1 MAEKELKARIIHKH
15 DTEANWN
22 KATNFIPKESEF
34 IVYDM
39 DDTHNYFRLKIGDGV
54 TDVINLPFYGGS
66 LEHILDGIADGS
78 IRTSNSAPEDAN
90 YKLGTDAFAEGKG
103 TKASGNFSHAEGFST
118 TASAAYSHAEGRGT
132 TASGTVSHAEGTD
145 TVASGARSHAGG
157 YGTIAKGENQTA
169 IGKYNVEDV
178 SNKYAFIIGNGT
190 SSTRKNALT
199 VDWSGNVESNG
210 KKLATEEYVNAN
222 GGKIGSISVNGSAQE
237 IVDKNVNITIPT
249 KTSDLTND
257 SNFLSSI
264 PDEYITEEELNL
276 KNYQNNTEVQNKI
289 NTEINK
295 LNKNDSAV
303 VGQYVSSVSE
313 ENGIITVSRENLPQ
327 QIDYTV
333 TITESTP
340 EGFAKVYNIKQ
351 TSTGLNATI
360 NIPKDMVVSSGKVE
374 TYTLSGEW
382 GLAGTYLVLT
392 LANATSDKVYI
403 NVGNLIEYVTSGST
417 ADDQIQIEIDNEH
430 KVTAIL
436 KNSSV
441 TKEQLDTNLQNELNS
456 KVNAEYVEQNGSKIT
471 KILVNGIE
479 QTINEKSVDLDVPT
493 NSEFNTHINNSNI
506 HITSEERTK
515 WNNKASTSVV
525 TTTSNGLMIASD
537 KSKLDG
543 IATGA
548 NNYVHPTS
556 HPASIIVEDS
566 THRFVTDTEK
576 SVWSEKEV
584 FIATYGVTTNAEIEA
599 AYQSG
604 KAGFCKK
611 GSYLFVL
618 VSRLDENTHVFSS
631 VDTASSSIAVCS
643 SNTWSVDY
651 TDLPPK
657 IGDTDIGKVLSVDK
671 YGSPIW
677 KDIKPTIT
685 TVSLL
690 ASNWDSSAKTY
701 SLESEYPN
709 ANYDIEV
716 ALDSTAT
723 SEQAEAFNG
732 AQIVGSAT
740 SNTIKAYGDVPIVDI
755 PIILKV
761 VTK

>member
-1 MAEKELKARIIHKH
+1 MAEKELKARIVHKH

-66 LEHILDGIADGS
+66 LEHILDGTADGS
-78 IRTSNSAPEDAN
+78 VRTSNSAPEDAS
-90 YKLGTDAFAEGKG
+90 YKLGTDAFAEGKE
-103 TKASGNFSHAEGFST
+103 TKANGNFSHAEGFKT
-118 TASAAYSHAEGRGT
+118 TASAAYSHAEGRET
-132 TASGTVSHAEGTD
+132 IASGSVSHAEGTG
-145 TVASGARSHAGG
+145 TVASGIRSHAGG

-169 IGKYNVEDV
+169 IGKYNLEDA

-222 GGKIGSISVNGSAQE
+222 GGKIDSISVNGGAQE
-237 IVDKNVNITIPT
+237 IIDKNVNITIPT

-264 PDEYITEEELNL
+264 PNEYITEEELNL
-276 KNYQNNTEVQNKI
+276 KNYQNDTEVQTKI

-313 ENGIITVSRENLPQ
+313 ENGIITVSRENLPE

-392 LANATSDKVYI
+392 LANATNDKVYI

-417 ADDQIQIEIDNEH
+417 INDQIQINIDNEH
-430 KVTAIL
+430 KVTATL
-436 KNSSV
+436 KDGSITKTQLDSSV
-441 TKEQLDTNLQNELNS
+441 QASLGKADTAIQTVDSALSSTSQNPVQN
-456 KVNAEYVEQNGSKIT
+456 KVINTALANKANASDLTSHTGNTTVHITADERNTWNNASTALGSKASSD
-471 KILVNGIE
+471 LSNVN
-479 QTINEKSVDLDVPT
+479 NETFKAKVEASG
-493 NSEFNTHINNSNI
+493 F
-506 HITSEERTK
+506 TSGTQ
-515 WNNKASTSVV
+515 V
-525 TTTSNGLMIASD
+525 
-537 KSKLDG
+537 
-543 IATGA
+543 
-548 NNYVHPTS
+548 
-556 HPASIIVEDS
+556 
-566 THRFVTDTEK
+566 
-576 SVWSEKEV
+576 
-584 FIATYGVTTNAEIEA
+584 
-599 AYQSG
+599 Q
-604 KAGFCKK
+604 FCKW
-611 GSYLFVL
+611 
-618 VSRLDENTHVFSS
+618 E
-631 VDTASSSIAVCS
+631 A
-643 SNTWSVDY
+643 
-651 TDLPPK
+651 TD
-657 IGDTDIGKVLSVDK
+657 
-671 YGSPIW
+671 
-677 KDIKPTIT
+677 
-685 TVSLL
+685 
-690 ASNWDSSAKTY
+690 
-701 SLESEYPN
+701 
-709 ANYDIEV
+709 
-716 ALDSTAT
+716 
-723 SEQAEAFNG
+723 
-732 AQIVGSAT
+732 
-740 SNTIKAYGDVPIVDI
+740 
-755 PIILKV
+755 
-761 VTK
+761 

>member
-1 MAEKELKARIIHKH
+1 MAEKELKARIVHKH

-78 IRTSNSAPEDAN
+78 IRTSNSTPEDAN
-90 YKLGTDAFAEGKG
+90 YKLGTDAFAEGKE
-103 TKASGNFSHAEGFST
+103 TKASGNFSHAEGFNT
-118 TASAAYSHAEGRGT
+118 TASAAYSHAEGRET
-132 TASGTVSHAEGTD
+132 IASGSVSHAEGTG
-145 TVASGARSHAGG
+145 TVASGIRSHAGG

-169 IGKYNVEDV
+169 IGKYNVEDA

-199 VDWSGNVESNG
+199 VDWSGNVESDG

-222 GGKIGSISVNGSAQE
+222 GGKIDSISVNGSAQE

-276 KNYQNNTEVQNKI
+276 KNYQNDTEVQNKI

-295 LNKNDSAV
+295 LNRNDSAV

-313 ENGIITVSRENLPQ
+313 ENGIITVSRENLPE

-430 KVTAIL
+430 KVTATL
-436 KNSSV
+436 KDGSITKNQLDSSV
-441 TKEQLDTNLQNELNS
+441 QTSLGKADTAIQTVDSALSSTSQNPVQNKVINTALATKA
-456 KVNAEYVEQNGSKIT
+456 NASDLTSHTGNTTVHITADERNTWNNASTALGSK
-471 KILVNGIE
+471 
-479 QTINEKSVDLDVPT
+479 
-493 NSEFNTHINNSNI
+493 
-506 HITSEERTK
+506 
-515 WNNKASTSVV
+515 
-525 TTTSNGLMIASD
+525 
-537 KSKLDG
+537 
-543 IATGA
+543 
-548 NNYVHPTS
+548 
-556 HPASIIVEDS
+556 
-566 THRFVTDTEK
+566 
-576 SVWSEKEV
+576 
-584 FIATYGVTTNAEIEA
+584 
-599 AYQSG
+599 
-604 KAGFCKK
+604 
-611 GSYLFVL
+611 
-618 VSRLDENTHVFSS
+618 
-631 VDTASSSIAVCS
+631 ASSDL
-643 SNTWSVDY
+643 SNVDNE
-651 TDLPPK
+651 TFK
-657 IGDTDIGKVLSVDK
+657 AKVE
-671 YGSPIW
+671 
-677 KDIKPTIT
+677 
-685 TVSLL
+685 
-690 ASNWDSSAKTY
+690 ASGFTSGTQVQILRW
-701 SLESEYPN
+701 E
-709 ANYDIEV
+709 AND
-716 ALDSTAT
+716 
-723 SEQAEAFNG
+723 
-732 AQIVGSAT
+732 
-740 SNTIKAYGDVPIVDI
+740 
-755 PIILKV
+755 
-761 VTK
+761 

>member
-1 MAEKELKARIIHKH
+1 MAEKELKARIVHKH

-66 LEHILDGIADGS
+66 LEHILDGIASGS
-78 IRTSNSAPEDAN
+78 IRTSNSTPEDDN
-90 YKLGTDAFAEGKG
+90 YKLGTDAFAEGKE

-169 IGKYNVEDV
+169 IGKYNVEDT

-199 VDWSGNVESNG
+199 VDWSGNVESDG
-210 KKLATEEYVNAN
+210 KKLATEEYVNQN
-222 GGKIGSISVNGSAQE
+222 GGKIDTISVNGSAQE

-249 KTSDLTND
+249 KTSDLIND
-257 SNFLSSI
+257 SNFLNSI

-276 KNYQNNTEVQNKI
+276 KNYQNDTEVQTKI

-295 LNKNDSAV
+295 LNKEDSAV

-313 ENGIITVSRENLPQ
+313 ENGIITVLRENLPQ

-471 KILVNGIE
+471 KILVNGVE
-479 QTINEKSVDLDVPT
+479 QEINEKSVDLDIPT

-515 WNNKASTSVV
+515 WNNKSDFSGSYNDL
-525 TTTSNGLMIASD
+525 SN
-537 KSKLDG
+537 K
-543 IATGA
+543 
-548 NNYVHPTS
+548 PTI
-556 HPASIIVEDS
+556 PTVP
-566 THRFVTDTEK
+566 TEV
-576 SVWSEKEV
+576 SA
-584 FIATYGVTTNAEIEA
+584 FTNDAGYLTEHQDI
-599 AYQSG
+599 SG
-604 KAGFCKK
+604 KADKNLSNVNNETFKAKVEASG
-611 GSYLFVL
+611 
-618 VSRLDENTHVFSS
+618 FSS
-631 VDTASSSIAVCS
+631 GTQVQILRWEA
-643 SNTWSVDY
+643 
-651 TDLPPK
+651 TD
-657 IGDTDIGKVLSVDK
+657 
-671 YGSPIW
+671 
-677 KDIKPTIT
+677 
-685 TVSLL
+685 
-690 ASNWDSSAKTY
+690 
-701 SLESEYPN
+701 
-709 ANYDIEV
+709 
-716 ALDSTAT
+716 
-723 SEQAEAFNG
+723 
-732 AQIVGSAT
+732 
-740 SNTIKAYGDVPIVDI
+740 
-755 PIILKV
+755 
-761 VTK
+761 

>member
-1 MAEKELKARIIHKH
+1 MAEKELKARIVHKH

-66 LEHILDGIADGS
+66 LEHILDGIASGS
-78 IRTSNSAPEDAN
+78 IRTSNSTPEDVN

-103 TKASGNFSHAEGFST
+103 TKANGNFSHAEGFNT

-169 IGKYNVEDV
+169 IGKYNVEDT

-199 VDWSGNVESNG
+199 VDWSGNVESDG

-222 GGKIGSISVNGSAQE
+222 GGKIDTISVNGSAQE

-257 SNFLSSI
+257 SNFLNSI

-276 KNYQNNTEVQNKI
+276 KNYQNDTEVQTKI

-313 ENGIITVSRENLPQ
+313 ENGIITVSRENLPE

-430 KVTAIL
+430 KITAIL

-471 KILVNGIE
+471 KILVNGVE

-493 NSEFNTHINNSNI
+493 NSEFNTHVNNSNI
-506 HITSEERTK
+506 HITSEEKTK
-515 WNNKASTSVV
+515 LNNIEDGANKTIVDTELSSTSENPVQNKVIKENLDNKA
-525 TTTSNGLMIASD
+525 ASD
-537 KSKLDG
+537 LSNIDNETFKAKVEASG
-543 IATGA
+543 FTSGTQVQICTWEAT
-548 NNYVHPTS
+548 
-556 HPASIIVEDS
+556 D
-566 THRFVTDTEK
+566 
-576 SVWSEKEV
+576 
-584 FIATYGVTTNAEIEA
+584 
-599 AYQSG
+599 
-604 KAGFCKK
+604 
-611 GSYLFVL
+611 
-618 VSRLDENTHVFSS
+618 
-631 VDTASSSIAVCS
+631 
-643 SNTWSVDY
+643 
-651 TDLPPK
+651 
-657 IGDTDIGKVLSVDK
+657 
-671 YGSPIW
+671 
-677 KDIKPTIT
+677 
-685 TVSLL
+685 
-690 ASNWDSSAKTY
+690 
-701 SLESEYPN
+701 
-709 ANYDIEV
+709 
-716 ALDSTAT
+716 
-723 SEQAEAFNG
+723 
-732 AQIVGSAT
+732 
-740 SNTIKAYGDVPIVDI
+740 
-755 PIILKV
+755 
-761 VTK
+761 

>member
-1 MAEKELKARIIHKH
+1 MAEKELKARIVHKH

-66 LEHILDGIADGS
+66 LEHILDGIASGS
-78 IRTSNSAPEDAN
+78 IRTSNSTPEDVN
-90 YKLGTDAFAEGKG
+90 YKLGTDAFAEGKE

-118 TASAAYSHAEGRGT
+118 TASSAYSHAEGRGT

-169 IGKYNVEDV
+169 IGKYNVEDT

-199 VDWSGNVESNG
+199 VDWSGNVESDG

-222 GGKIGSISVNGSAQE
+222 GGKIDSISVNGGAQE

-264 PDEYITEEELNL
+264 PDEYVTEGELNL
-276 KNYQNNTEVQNKI
+276 KNYQNDTEVQTKI

-295 LNKNDSAV
+295 LNKDDSAV

-313 ENGIITVSRENLPQ
+313 ENGIITVSRENLPE

-471 KILVNGIE
+471 KILVNGVE

-515 WNNKASTSVV
+515 WNAKSDFSGDYNDLTNQPIIPTVP
-525 TTTSNGLMIASD
+525 SNVSAF
-537 KSKLDG
+537 
-543 IATGA
+543 
-548 NNYVHPTS
+548 NNDAGYL
-556 HPASIIVEDS
+556 
-566 THRFVTDTEK
+566 TEHQD
-576 SVWSEKEV
+576 
-584 FIATYGVTTNAEIEA
+584 I
-599 AYQSG
+599 SG
-604 KAGFCKK
+604 KADKNLSNVDNETFKAKVEASGFTSGTQVQFCKW
-611 GSYLFVL
+611 
-618 VSRLDENTHVFSS
+618 E
-631 VDTASSSIAVCS
+631 A
-643 SNTWSVDY
+643 
-651 TDLPPK
+651 TD
-657 IGDTDIGKVLSVDK
+657 
-671 YGSPIW
+671 
-677 KDIKPTIT
+677 
-685 TVSLL
+685 
-690 ASNWDSSAKTY
+690 
-701 SLESEYPN
+701 
-709 ANYDIEV
+709 
-716 ALDSTAT
+716 
-723 SEQAEAFNG
+723 
-732 AQIVGSAT
+732 
-740 SNTIKAYGDVPIVDI
+740 
-755 PIILKV
+755 
-761 VTK
+761 

>member
-1 MAEKELKARIIHKH
+1 MAEKELKARIVHKH

-66 LEHILDGIADGS
+66 LEHILDGTADGS
-78 IRTSNSAPEDAN
+78 VRTSNSAPEDAD

-103 TKASGNFSHAEGFST
+103 TKAKGNFSHAEGFNT
-118 TASAAYSHAEGRGT
+118 TAFSAYSHAEGRGT

-169 IGKYNVEDV
+169 IGKYNVEDT

-199 VDWSGNVESNG
+199 VDWSGNVESDG

-222 GGKIGSISVNGSAQE
+222 GGKIDSISVNGSAQE

-257 SNFLSSI
+257 SNFLNSI

-276 KNYQNNTEVQNKI
+276 KNYQNDTEVQTKI

-303 VGQYVSSVSE
+303 VGQYISSVSE

-333 TITESTP
+333 TITESIP

-430 KVTAIL
+430 KVTATL
-436 KNSSV
+436 KDSSITKTQLDSSV
-441 TKEQLDTNLQNELNS
+441 QASLGKADTAIQTVDSALSSTSQNPVQNKVINTALATKA
-456 KVNAEYVEQNGSKIT
+456 NASDLTSHTGNTTVHITADERNTWNNASTALGSKASSD
-471 KILVNGIE
+471 LSNVN
-479 QTINEKSVDLDVPT
+479 NETFKAKVEASG
-493 NSEFNTHINNSNI
+493 F
-506 HITSEERTK
+506 TSGTQ
-515 WNNKASTSVV
+515 V
-525 TTTSNGLMIASD
+525 
-537 KSKLDG
+537 
-543 IATGA
+543 
-548 NNYVHPTS
+548 
-556 HPASIIVEDS
+556 
-566 THRFVTDTEK
+566 
-576 SVWSEKEV
+576 
-584 FIATYGVTTNAEIEA
+584 
-599 AYQSG
+599 Q
-604 KAGFCKK
+604 FCKW
-611 GSYLFVL
+611 
-618 VSRLDENTHVFSS
+618 E
-631 VDTASSSIAVCS
+631 A
-643 SNTWSVDY
+643 
-651 TDLPPK
+651 TD
-657 IGDTDIGKVLSVDK
+657 
-671 YGSPIW
+671 
-677 KDIKPTIT
+677 
-685 TVSLL
+685 
-690 ASNWDSSAKTY
+690 
-701 SLESEYPN
+701 
-709 ANYDIEV
+709 
-716 ALDSTAT
+716 
-723 SEQAEAFNG
+723 
-732 AQIVGSAT
+732 
-740 SNTIKAYGDVPIVDI
+740 
-755 PIILKV
+755 
-761 VTK
+761 

>member
-1 MAEKELKARIIHKH
+1 MAEKELKARIVHKH

-66 LEHILDGIADGS
+66 LEHILDGIASGS
-78 IRTSNSAPEDAN
+78 IRTSNSTPEDVN

-103 TKASGNFSHAEGFST
+103 TKANGNFSHAEGFNT

-169 IGKYNVEDV
+169 IGKYNVEDA

-199 VDWSGNVESNG
+199 VDWSGNVESDG
-210 KKLATEEYVNAN
+210 KKLATEEYVNQN
-222 GGKIGSISVNGSAQE
+222 GGKIDTISVNGSAQE

-257 SNFLSSI
+257 SNFLNSI

-276 KNYQNNTEVQNKI
+276 KNYQNDTEVQTKI

-295 LNKNDSAV
+295 LNKEDSAV

-471 KILVNGIE
+471 KILINGVE

-493 NSEFNTHINNSNI
+493 NSEFNTHVNNSNI
-506 HITSEERTK
+506 HITSEEKTK
-515 WNNKASTSVV
+515 LNNIEDGANKTIVDTELSSTSENPVQNKVIKENLDNKA
-525 TTTSNGLMIASD
+525 ASD
-537 KSKLDG
+537 LSNIDNETFKAKVEASG
-543 IATGA
+543 FTSGTQVQICTWEAT
-548 NNYVHPTS
+548 
-556 HPASIIVEDS
+556 D
-566 THRFVTDTEK
+566 
-576 SVWSEKEV
+576 
-584 FIATYGVTTNAEIEA
+584 
-599 AYQSG
+599 
-604 KAGFCKK
+604 
-611 GSYLFVL
+611 
-618 VSRLDENTHVFSS
+618 
-631 VDTASSSIAVCS
+631 
-643 SNTWSVDY
+643 
-651 TDLPPK
+651 
-657 IGDTDIGKVLSVDK
+657 
-671 YGSPIW
+671 
-677 KDIKPTIT
+677 
-685 TVSLL
+685 
-690 ASNWDSSAKTY
+690 
-701 SLESEYPN
+701 
-709 ANYDIEV
+709 
-716 ALDSTAT
+716 
-723 SEQAEAFNG
+723 
-732 AQIVGSAT
+732 
-740 SNTIKAYGDVPIVDI
+740 
-755 PIILKV
+755 
-761 VTK
+761 

>member
-1 MAEKELKARIIHKH
+1 MAEKELKARIVHKH

-66 LEHILDGIADGS
+66 LEHILDGIASGS
-78 IRTSNSAPEDAN
+78 IRTSNSTPEDVN

-103 TKASGNFSHAEGFST
+103 TKANGNFSHAEGFNT

-169 IGKYNVEDV
+169 IGKYNVEDT

-199 VDWSGNVESNG
+199 VDWSGNVESDG
-210 KKLATEEYVNAN
+210 KKLATEEYVNQN
-222 GGKIGSISVNGSAQE
+222 GGKIDTISVNGSAQE

-257 SNFLSSI
+257 SNFLNSI

-276 KNYQNNTEVQNKI
+276 KNYQNDTEVQTKI

-313 ENGIITVSRENLPQ
+313 ENGIITVSRENLPE

-471 KILVNGIE
+471 KILVNGVE
-479 QTINEKSVDLDVPT
+479 QTINEKSVNLDVPT

-515 WNNKASTSVV
+515 WNAKSDFSGDYNDLTNQPIIPTVP
-525 TTTSNGLMIASD
+525 SNVSAF
-537 KSKLDG
+537 
-543 IATGA
+543 
-548 NNYVHPTS
+548 NNDAGYL
-556 HPASIIVEDS
+556 
-566 THRFVTDTEK
+566 TEHQD
-576 SVWSEKEV
+576 
-584 FIATYGVTTNAEIEA
+584 I
-599 AYQSG
+599 SG
-604 KAGFCKK
+604 KADKNLSNVDNETFKAKVEASGFTSGTQVQFCKW
-611 GSYLFVL
+611 
-618 VSRLDENTHVFSS
+618 E
-631 VDTASSSIAVCS
+631 A
-643 SNTWSVDY
+643 
-651 TDLPPK
+651 TD
-657 IGDTDIGKVLSVDK
+657 
-671 YGSPIW
+671 
-677 KDIKPTIT
+677 
-685 TVSLL
+685 
-690 ASNWDSSAKTY
+690 
-701 SLESEYPN
+701 
-709 ANYDIEV
+709 
-716 ALDSTAT
+716 
-723 SEQAEAFNG
+723 
-732 AQIVGSAT
+732 
-740 SNTIKAYGDVPIVDI
+740 
-755 PIILKV
+755 
-761 VTK
+761 

>member
-1 MAEKELKARIIHKH
+1 MAEKELKTRIIHKH

-66 LEHILDGIADGS
+66 LEHILDGIASGS
-78 IRTSNSAPEDAN
+78 IRTSNSTPEDAS
-90 YKLGTDAFAEGKG
+90 YKLGTDAFAEGKE

-132 TASGTVSHAEGTD
+132 IASGTVSHAEGTD

-169 IGKYNVEDV
+169 IGKYNVEDT

-199 VDWSGNVESNG
+199 VDWSGNVESDG
-210 KKLATEEYVNAN
+210 KKLATEEYVNQN
-222 GGKIGSISVNGSAQE
+222 GGKIDTISVNGSAQE

-276 KNYQNNTEVQNKI
+276 KNYQNDTEVQTKI

-295 LNKNDSAV
+295 LNKDDSAV

-471 KILVNGIE
+471 KILINGVE

-515 WNNKASTSVV
+515 WNAKSDFSGDYNDLTNQPIIPTVP
-525 TTTSNGLMIASD
+525 SNVSAF
-537 KSKLDG
+537 
-543 IATGA
+543 
-548 NNYVHPTS
+548 NNDAGYL
-556 HPASIIVEDS
+556 
-566 THRFVTDTEK
+566 TEHQD
-576 SVWSEKEV
+576 
-584 FIATYGVTTNAEIEA
+584 I
-599 AYQSG
+599 SG
-604 KAGFCKK
+604 KADKNLSNVDNETFKAKVEASGFTSGTQVQFCKW
-611 GSYLFVL
+611 
-618 VSRLDENTHVFSS
+618 E
-631 VDTASSSIAVCS
+631 A
-643 SNTWSVDY
+643 
-651 TDLPPK
+651 TD
-657 IGDTDIGKVLSVDK
+657 
-671 YGSPIW
+671 
-677 KDIKPTIT
+677 
-685 TVSLL
+685 
-690 ASNWDSSAKTY
+690 
-701 SLESEYPN
+701 
-709 ANYDIEV
+709 
-716 ALDSTAT
+716 
-723 SEQAEAFNG
+723 
-732 AQIVGSAT
+732 
-740 SNTIKAYGDVPIVDI
+740 
-755 PIILKV
+755 
-761 VTK
+761 

>member
-1 MAEKELKARIIHKH
+1 MAEKELKARIVHKH

-66 LEHILDGIADGS
+66 LEHILDGIASGS
-78 IRTSNSAPEDAN
+78 IRTSNSTPEDYN
-90 YKLGTDAFAEGKG
+90 YKLGTDAFAEGKE

-132 TASGTVSHAEGTD
+132 IASGTVSHAEGTD

-169 IGKYNVEDV
+169 IGKYNVEDA

-199 VDWSGNVESNG
+199 VDWSGNVESDG

-222 GGKIGSISVNGSAQE
+222 GGKIDSISVNGSAQE

-276 KNYQNNTEVQNKI
+276 KNYQNDTEVQTKI

-295 LNKNDSAV
+295 LNKEDSAV

-313 ENGIITVSRENLPQ
+313 ENGIITVSRENLPE

-471 KILVNGIE
+471 KILVNGVE
-479 QTINEKSVDLDVPT
+479 QTINEKSVNLDVPT

-515 WNNKASTSVV
+515 WNNKSDFSGSYNDL
-525 TTTSNGLMIASD
+525 SN
-537 KSKLDG
+537 K
-543 IATGA
+543 
-548 NNYVHPTS
+548 PTI
-556 HPASIIVEDS
+556 PTVP
-566 THRFVTDTEK
+566 TEV
-576 SVWSEKEV
+576 SA
-584 FIATYGVTTNAEIEA
+584 FTNDAGYLTEHQDI
-599 AYQSG
+599 SG
-604 KAGFCKK
+604 KADKNLSNVDNETFKAKVEASGFTSGTQVQICKW
-611 GSYLFVL
+611 
-618 VSRLDENTHVFSS
+618 E
-631 VDTASSSIAVCS
+631 
-643 SNTWSVDY
+643 
-651 TDLPPK
+651 
-657 IGDTDIGKVLSVDK
+657 
-671 YGSPIW
+671 
-677 KDIKPTIT
+677 
-685 TVSLL
+685 
-690 ASNWDSSAKTY
+690 
-701 SLESEYPN
+701 
-709 ANYDIEV
+709 AND
-716 ALDSTAT
+716 
-723 SEQAEAFNG
+723 
-732 AQIVGSAT
+732 
-740 SNTIKAYGDVPIVDI
+740 
-755 PIILKV
+755 
-761 VTK
+761 

>member
-66 LEHILDGIADGS
+66 LEHILDGIASGS
-78 IRTSNSAPEDAN
+78 IRTSNSTPEDVN
-90 YKLGTDAFAEGKG
+90 YKLGTDAFAEGKE

-157 YGTIAKGENQTA
+157 YGTIAKGDNQTA
-169 IGKYNVEDV
+169 IGKYNVEDT

-199 VDWSGNVESNG
+199 VDWSGNVESDG
-210 KKLATEEYVNAN
+210 KKLATEEYVNQN
-222 GGKIGSISVNGSAQE
+222 GGKIDSISINGSAQE

-257 SNFLSSI
+257 SNFLNSI

-276 KNYQNNTEVQNKI
+276 KNYQNSTEVQNKI

-295 LNKNDSAV
+295 LNKDDSAV

-471 KILVNGIE
+471 KILVNGVE
-479 QTINEKSVDLDVPT
+479 QIINEKSVNLDVPT
-493 NSEFNTHINNSNI
+493 NSEFNTHVNNSNI

-515 WNNKASTSVV
+515 WNNKSDFSGDYNDLTNQPIIPTVP
-525 TTTSNGLMIASD
+525 SNVSAF
-537 KSKLDG
+537 
-543 IATGA
+543 
-548 NNYVHPTS
+548 NNDAGYL
-556 HPASIIVEDS
+556 
-566 THRFVTDTEK
+566 TEHQD
-576 SVWSEKEV
+576 
-584 FIATYGVTTNAEIEA
+584 I
-599 AYQSG
+599 SG
-604 KAGFCKK
+604 KADKNLSNVDNETFKAKVEASGFTSGTQVQFCKW
-611 GSYLFVL
+611 
-618 VSRLDENTHVFSS
+618 E
-631 VDTASSSIAVCS
+631 A
-643 SNTWSVDY
+643 
-651 TDLPPK
+651 TD
-657 IGDTDIGKVLSVDK
+657 
-671 YGSPIW
+671 
-677 KDIKPTIT
+677 
-685 TVSLL
+685 
-690 ASNWDSSAKTY
+690 
-701 SLESEYPN
+701 
-709 ANYDIEV
+709 
-716 ALDSTAT
+716 
-723 SEQAEAFNG
+723 
-732 AQIVGSAT
+732 
-740 SNTIKAYGDVPIVDI
+740 
-755 PIILKV
+755 
-761 VTK
+761 

>member
-1 MAEKELKARIIHKH
+1 MAEKELKARIVHKH

-66 LEHILDGIADGS
+66 LEHILDGIASGS
-78 IRTSNSAPEDAN
+78 IRTSNSTPEDDN
-90 YKLGTDAFAEGKG
+90 YKLGTDAFAEGKE

-169 IGKYNVEDV
+169 IGKYNIEDT

-199 VDWSGNVESNG
+199 VDWSGNVESDG

-222 GGKIGSISVNGSAQE
+222 GGKIDIISVNGSAQE

-374 TYTLSGEW
+374 TYTLSGIW
-382 GLAGTYLVLT
+382 GPAGTYLVLT

-471 KILVNGIE
+471 KILVNGVE
-479 QTINEKSVDLDVPT
+479 QTINEKSVNLDVPT
-493 NSEFNTHINNSNI
+493 NSEFNTHVNNSNI
-506 HITSEERTK
+506 HITSEEKTK
-515 WNNKASTSVV
+515 LSNIEDEANKTIVDSALSSTSTNPVQNKVIKENLDNKA
-525 TTTSNGLMIASD
+525 ASD
-537 KSKLDG
+537 LSNVDNE
-543 IATGA
+543 T
-548 NNYVHPTS
+548 
-556 HPASIIVEDS
+556 
-566 THRFVTDTEK
+566 F
-576 SVWSEKEV
+576 
-584 FIATYGVTTNAEIEA
+584 
-599 AYQSG
+599 
-604 KAGFCKK
+604 KAK
-611 GSYLFVL
+611 
-618 VSRLDENTHVFSS
+618 
-631 VDTASSSIAVCS
+631 
-643 SNTWSVDY
+643 
-651 TDLPPK
+651 
-657 IGDTDIGKVLSVDK
+657 
-671 YGSPIW
+671 
-677 KDIKPTIT
+677 
-685 TVSLL
+685 
-690 ASNWDSSAKTY
+690 
-701 SLESEYPN
+701 
-709 ANYDIEV
+709 
-716 ALDSTAT
+716 
-723 SEQAEAFNG
+723 AEASGFTSG
-732 AQIVGSAT
+732 TQVQICKWEAT
-740 SNTIKAYGDVPIVDI
+740 D
-755 PIILKV
+755 
-761 VTK
+761 

>member
-66 LEHILDGIADGS
+66 LEHILDGIASGS
-78 IRTSNSAPEDAN
+78 IRTSNSTPEDAS
-90 YKLGTDAFAEGKG
+90 YKLGTDAFAEGKE

-132 TASGTVSHAEGTD
+132 IASGTVSHAEGTD

-169 IGKYNVEDV
+169 IGKYNVEDT

-199 VDWSGNVESNG
+199 VDWSGNVESDG
-210 KKLATEEYVNAN
+210 KKLATEEYVNQN
-222 GGKIGSISVNGSAQE
+222 GGKIDTISVNGSAQE

-276 KNYQNNTEVQNKI
+276 KNYQNDTEVQTKI

-295 LNKNDSAV
+295 LNKDDSAV

-471 KILVNGIE
+471 KILINGVE

-515 WNNKASTSVV
+515 WNAKSDFSGDYNDLTNQPIIPTVP
-525 TTTSNGLMIASD
+525 SNVSAF
-537 KSKLDG
+537 
-543 IATGA
+543 
-548 NNYVHPTS
+548 NNDAGYL
-556 HPASIIVEDS
+556 
-566 THRFVTDTEK
+566 TEHQD
-576 SVWSEKEV
+576 
-584 FIATYGVTTNAEIEA
+584 I
-599 AYQSG
+599 SG
-604 KAGFCKK
+604 KADKNLSNVDNETFKAKVEASGFTSGTQVQFCKW
-611 GSYLFVL
+611 
-618 VSRLDENTHVFSS
+618 E
-631 VDTASSSIAVCS
+631 A
-643 SNTWSVDY
+643 
-651 TDLPPK
+651 TD
-657 IGDTDIGKVLSVDK
+657 
-671 YGSPIW
+671 
-677 KDIKPTIT
+677 
-685 TVSLL
+685 
-690 ASNWDSSAKTY
+690 
-701 SLESEYPN
+701 
-709 ANYDIEV
+709 
-716 ALDSTAT
+716 
-723 SEQAEAFNG
+723 
-732 AQIVGSAT
+732 
-740 SNTIKAYGDVPIVDI
+740 
-755 PIILKV
+755 
-761 VTK
+761 

>member
-1 MAEKELKARIIHKH
+1 MIEKELKARIVHKH

-66 LEHILDGIADGS
+66 LEHILDGIASGS
-78 IRTSNSAPEDAN
+78 IRTSNSTPEDDN
-90 YKLGTDAFAEGKG
+90 YKLGTDAFAEGKE

-169 IGKYNVEDV
+169 IGKYNVEDT

-199 VDWSGNVESNG
+199 VDWSGNVESDG
-210 KKLATEEYVNAN
+210 KKLATEEYVNVN
-222 GGKIGSISVNGSAQE
+222 GGKIDSISVNGSAQE

-257 SNFLSSI
+257 SNFLNSI

-276 KNYQNNTEVQNKI
+276 KNYQNDTEVQTKI

-295 LNKNDSAV
+295 LNKEDSAV

-313 ENGIITVSRENLPQ
+313 ENGIITVSRENLPE

-471 KILVNGIE
+471 KILVNGVE
-479 QTINEKSVDLDVPT
+479 QTINEKSVNLDVPT

-515 WNNKASTSVV
+515 WNNKSDFSG
-525 TTTSNGLMIASD
+525 SYNDLSD
-537 KSKLDG
+537 K
-543 IATGA
+543 
-548 NNYVHPTS
+548 PTIPTVPTKVS
-556 HPASIIVEDS
+556 AFTNDAGYL
-566 THRFVTDTEK
+566 TEHQD
-576 SVWSEKEV
+576 
-584 FIATYGVTTNAEIEA
+584 I
-599 AYQSG
+599 SG
-604 KAGFCKK
+604 KADKNLSNVDNETFKAKVEASGFTSGTQVQICK
-611 GSYLFVL
+611 
-618 VSRLDENTHVFSS
+618 
-631 VDTASSSIAVCS
+631 
-643 SNTWSVDY
+643 W
-651 TDLPPK
+651 
-657 IGDTDIGKVLSVDK
+657 
-671 YGSPIW
+671 
-677 KDIKPTIT
+677 
-685 TVSLL
+685 
-690 ASNWDSSAKTY
+690 
-701 SLESEYPN
+701 
-709 ANYDIEV
+709 
-716 ALDSTAT
+716 
-723 SEQAEAFNG
+723 EA
-732 AQIVGSAT
+732 A
-740 SNTIKAYGDVPIVDI
+740 D
-755 PIILKV
+755 
-761 VTK
+761 

>member
-1 MAEKELKARIIHKH
+1 MIEKELKARIVHKH
-15 DTEANWN
+15 DTEVNWS
-22 KATNFIPKESEF
+22 KATNFIPKQGE
-34 IVYDM
+34 IIIYDK
-39 DDTHNYFRLKIGDGV
+39 DSNYDYERIKIGDGTTLV
-54 TDVINLPFYGGS
+54 NNLPFYGS
-66 LEHILDGIADGS
+66 SIENILDGIANGS
-78 IRTSNSAPEDAN
+78 VRTSSSTTESTD
-90 YKLGTDAFAEGKG
+90 YKLGTAAFAEGSG
-103 TKASGNFSHAEGFST
+103 TKANGNYSHAEGYST
-118 TASAAYSHAEGRGT
+118 TASGAYSHAEGRGT
-132 TASGTVSHAEGTD
+132 IASGSVSHAEGTD
-145 TVASGARSHAGG
+145 TVASGIRSHAGG

-169 IGKYNVEDV
+169 IGKYNLEDA

-199 VDWSGNVESNG
+199 VDWSGNVESDG

-222 GGKIGSISVNGSAQE
+222 GGKIDSISVNGSAQE

-276 KNYQNNTEVQNKI
+276 KNYQNDTEVQTKI

-295 LNKNDSAV
+295 LNKDDSAV

-313 ENGIITVSRENLPQ
+313 ENGIITVSRENLPE

-471 KILVNGIE
+471 KILVNGVE
-479 QTINEKSVDLDVPT
+479 QTINEKSVNLDVPT
-493 NSEFNTHINNSNI
+493 NSEFNTHVNNSNI
-506 HITSEERTK
+506 HITSEEKTK
-515 WNNKASTSVV
+515 LSNIEDGANKTIVDSELSSTSENPVQNKV
-525 TTTSNGLMIASD
+525 IKENLDTKAASD
-537 KSKLDG
+537 LSNVDNETFKAKVEASGFTSGTQVQICKWE
-543 IATGA
+543 AT
-548 NNYVHPTS
+548 
-556 HPASIIVEDS
+556 D
-566 THRFVTDTEK
+566 
-576 SVWSEKEV
+576 
-584 FIATYGVTTNAEIEA
+584 
-599 AYQSG
+599 
-604 KAGFCKK
+604 
-611 GSYLFVL
+611 
-618 VSRLDENTHVFSS
+618 
-631 VDTASSSIAVCS
+631 
-643 SNTWSVDY
+643 
-651 TDLPPK
+651 
-657 IGDTDIGKVLSVDK
+657 
-671 YGSPIW
+671 
-677 KDIKPTIT
+677 
-685 TVSLL
+685 
-690 ASNWDSSAKTY
+690 
-701 SLESEYPN
+701 
-709 ANYDIEV
+709 
-716 ALDSTAT
+716 
-723 SEQAEAFNG
+723 
-732 AQIVGSAT
+732 
-740 SNTIKAYGDVPIVDI
+740 
-755 PIILKV
+755 
-761 VTK
+761 

>member
-1 MAEKELKARIIHKH
+1 MAEKELKARIVHKH

-34 IVYDM
+34 IVYDK

-66 LEHILDGIADGS
+66 LEHILDGTADGS
-78 IRTSNSAPEDAN
+78 VRTSNSAPEDAN
-90 YKLGTDAFAEGKG
+90 YKLGTDAFAEGKE
-103 TKASGNFSHAEGFST
+103 TKAKGNFSHAEGFNT
-118 TASAAYSHAEGRGT
+118 TAFAAYSHAEGRET
-132 TASGTVSHAEGTD
+132 IASGSVSHAEGTG
-145 TVASGARSHAGG
+145 TVASGIRSHAGG
-157 YGTIAKGENQTA
+157 YGTIAKGDNQTA
-169 IGKYNVEDV
+169 IGKYNIEDT
-178 SNKYAFIIGNGT
+178 SNKYAFIVGNGT
-190 SSTRKNALT
+190 SSARKNAFT
-199 VDWSGNVESNG
+199 VDWSGNIEANG
-210 KKLATEEYVNAN
+210 KALATEEYVDAN
-222 GGKIGSISVNGSAQE
+222 GGKIDSISVNGSAQE

-276 KNYQNNTEVQNKI
+276 KNYQNDTEVQTKI

-295 LNKNDSAV
+295 LNKDDSAV

-456 KVNAEYVEQNGSKIT
+456 KVNKSGDTMTGKLSVPQVETGEAASSYFQARKFRGEGDADTYYHAIDFGYDNHDQVDFHEYGGRWNFYKNQKGAYNTGVLIGSITTNGWEGSAKLTGSPTAPTASK
-471 KILVNGIE
+471 
-479 QTINEKSVDLDVPT
+479 
-493 NSEFNTHINNSNI
+493 
-506 HITSEERTK
+506 
-515 WNNKASTSVV
+515 
-525 TTTSNGLMIASD
+525 
-537 KSKLDG
+537 
-543 IATGA
+543 GA
-548 NNYVHPTS
+548 NNTQ
-556 HPASIIVEDS
+556 
-566 THRFVTDTEK
+566 
-576 SVWSEKEV
+576 
-584 FIATYGVTTNAEIEA
+584 IATTAFV
-599 AYQSG
+599 QSEMS
-604 KAGFCKK
+604 GFA
-611 GSYLFVL
+611 
-618 VSRLDENTHVFSS
+618 R
-631 VDTASSSIAVCS
+631 
-643 SNTWSVDY
+643 
-651 TDLPPK
+651 
-657 IGDTDIGKVLSVDK
+657 
-671 YGSPIW
+671 
-677 KDIKPTIT
+677 KPTIT
-685 TVSLL
+685 TATLL
-690 ASNWDSSAKTY
+690 ASNWDSTAKTY
-701 SLESEYPN
+701 SFETDYPS
-709 ANYDIEV
+709 ASYDIEIS
-716 ALDSTAT
+716 LDSTAT
-723 SEQAEAFNG
+723 AEQAEAFNG
-732 AQIVGSAT
+732 AQIAGSAT
-740 SNTIKAYGDVPIVDI
+740 SNIIKAYGDVPTVDI
-755 PIILKV
+755 PVILKV
-761 VTK
+761 IKK

>member
-66 LEHILDGIADGS
+66 LEHILDGTADGS
-78 IRTSNSAPEDAN
+78 VRTSNSTPEDAS
-90 YKLGTDAFAEGKG
+90 YKLGTDAFAEGKE
-103 TKASGNFSHAEGFST
+103 TKASGNFSHAEGFNT

-132 TASGTVSHAEGTD
+132 IASGSVSHAEGTD
-145 TVASGARSHAGG
+145 TVASGIRSHAGG

-169 IGKYNVEDV
+169 IGKYNLEDA

-199 VDWSGNVESNG
+199 VDWSGNVESDG

-222 GGKIGSISVNGSAQE
+222 GGKIDSISVNGSAQE

-257 SNFLSSI
+257 SNFLNSI

-276 KNYQNNTEVQNKI
+276 KNYQNSTEVQNKI

-295 LNKNDSAV
+295 LNKDDSAV

-313 ENGIITVSRENLPQ
+313 ENGIITVSRENLPE

-430 KVTAIL
+430 KVTATL

-471 KILVNGIE
+471 KILVNGVE
-479 QTINEKSVDLDVPT
+479 QTINEKSVNLDVPT

-515 WNNKASTSVV
+515 WNAKSDFSGDYNDLTNK
-525 TTTSNGLMIASD
+525 
-537 KSKLDG
+537 
-543 IATGA
+543 
-548 NNYVHPTS
+548 PTI
-556 HPASIIVEDS
+556 PTVP
-566 THRFVTDTEK
+566 TEV
-576 SVWSEKEV
+576 SA
-584 FIATYGVTTNAEIEA
+584 FTNDAGYLTEHQDI
-599 AYQSG
+599 SG
-604 KAGFCKK
+604 KADKNLSNVDNETFKAKVEASGFTSGTQVQICKW
-611 GSYLFVL
+611 
-618 VSRLDENTHVFSS
+618 E
-631 VDTASSSIAVCS
+631 A
-643 SNTWSVDY
+643 
-651 TDLPPK
+651 TD
-657 IGDTDIGKVLSVDK
+657 
-671 YGSPIW
+671 
-677 KDIKPTIT
+677 
-685 TVSLL
+685 
-690 ASNWDSSAKTY
+690 
-701 SLESEYPN
+701 
-709 ANYDIEV
+709 
-716 ALDSTAT
+716 
-723 SEQAEAFNG
+723 
-732 AQIVGSAT
+732 
-740 SNTIKAYGDVPIVDI
+740 
-755 PIILKV
+755 
-761 VTK
+761 

>member
-1 MAEKELKARIIHKH
+1 MIEKELKARIVHKH
-15 DTEANWN
+15 DTEVNWS
-22 KATNFIPKESEF
+22 KATNFIPKQGE
-34 IVYDM
+34 IIIYDK
-39 DDTHNYFRLKIGDGV
+39 DSNYDYERIKIGDGTTLV
-54 TDVINLPFYGGS
+54 NNLPFYGS
-66 LEHILDGIADGS
+66 SIENILDGIANGS
-78 IRTSNSAPEDAN
+78 VRTSSSTTESTD
-90 YKLGTDAFAEGKG
+90 YKLGTAAFAEGSG
-103 TKASGNFSHAEGFST
+103 TKANGNYSHAEGYST
-118 TASAAYSHAEGRGT
+118 IASGAYSHAEGRSS
-132 TASGTVSHAEGTD
+132 TASGSVSHAEGTD
-145 TVASGARSHAGG
+145 TVASGIRSHAGG

-169 IGKYNVEDV
+169 IGKYNLEDA

-199 VDWSGNVESNG
+199 VDWSGNVESDG
-210 KKLATEEYVNAN
+210 KKLATEEYVNQN
-222 GGKIGSISVNGSAQE
+222 GGKIDTISVNGSAQE

-264 PDEYITEEELNL
+264 PDEYVTEGELNL
-276 KNYQNNTEVQNKI
+276 KNYQNDTEVQTKI

-295 LNKNDSAV
+295 LNKDDSAV

-313 ENGIITVSRENLPQ
+313 ENGIITVSRENLPE

-471 KILVNGIE
+471 KILVNGVE
-479 QTINEKSVDLDVPT
+479 QTINEKSVNLDVPT

-506 HITSEERTK
+506 HITSEEKTK
-515 WNNKASTSVV
+515 LSNIEDGANKTIVDTELSSTSENPVQNKV
-525 TTTSNGLMIASD
+525 IKENLDTKAASD
-537 KSKLDG
+537 LSNVDNETFKAKVEASG
-543 IATGA
+543 F
-548 NNYVHPTS
+548 TS
-556 HPASIIVEDS
+556 GTQV
-566 THRFVTDTEK
+566 
-576 SVWSEKEV
+576 
-584 FIATYGVTTNAEIEA
+584 
-599 AYQSG
+599 Q
-604 KAGFCKK
+604 FCKW
-611 GSYLFVL
+611 
-618 VSRLDENTHVFSS
+618 E
-631 VDTASSSIAVCS
+631 A
-643 SNTWSVDY
+643 
-651 TDLPPK
+651 TD
-657 IGDTDIGKVLSVDK
+657 
-671 YGSPIW
+671 
-677 KDIKPTIT
+677 
-685 TVSLL
+685 
-690 ASNWDSSAKTY
+690 
-701 SLESEYPN
+701 
-709 ANYDIEV
+709 
-716 ALDSTAT
+716 
-723 SEQAEAFNG
+723 
-732 AQIVGSAT
+732 
-740 SNTIKAYGDVPIVDI
+740 
-755 PIILKV
+755 
-761 VTK
+761 

>member
-1 MAEKELKARIIHKH
+1 MAEKELKARIVHKH

-66 LEHILDGIADGS
+66 LEHILDGTADGS
-78 IRTSNSAPEDAN
+78 VRTSNSTPEDAS

-103 TKASGNFSHAEGFST
+103 TKANGNFSHAEGFNT
-118 TASAAYSHAEGRGT
+118 TASAAYSHAEGRET
-132 TASGTVSHAEGTD
+132 IASGSVSHAEGTG
-145 TVASGARSHAGG
+145 TVASGIRSHAGG

-169 IGKYNVEDV
+169 IGKYNVEDA

-222 GGKIGSISVNGSAQE
+222 GGKIDSISVNGGAQE

-264 PDEYITEEELNL
+264 PSEYITEEELNL
-276 KNYQNNTEVQNKI
+276 KNYQNDTEVQNKI

-295 LNKNDSAV
+295 LNKDDSAV

-392 LANATSDKVYI
+392 LANAKNDKVYI

-417 ADDQIQIEIDNEH
+417 INDQIQINIDNEH
-430 KVTAIL
+430 KVTATL
-436 KNSSV
+436 KDGSITKTQLDSSV
-441 TKEQLDTNLQNELNS
+441 QISLGKADTAIQTVDSALSSTSQNPVQNKVINAALATKA
-456 KVNAEYVEQNGSKIT
+456 NAN
-471 KILVNGIE
+471 
-479 QTINEKSVDLDVPT
+479 DLT
-493 NSEFNTHINNSNI
+493 SHTGNTTV
-506 HITSEERTK
+506 HITAEERNI
-515 WNNKASTSVV
+515 WNNASTALG
-525 TTTSNGLMIASD
+525 TKAASD
-537 KSKLDG
+537 LSNVNNETFKAKVEASGFTSGTQVQICKWE
-543 IATGA
+543 AT
-548 NNYVHPTS
+548 
-556 HPASIIVEDS
+556 D
-566 THRFVTDTEK
+566 
-576 SVWSEKEV
+576 
-584 FIATYGVTTNAEIEA
+584 
-599 AYQSG
+599 
-604 KAGFCKK
+604 
-611 GSYLFVL
+611 
-618 VSRLDENTHVFSS
+618 
-631 VDTASSSIAVCS
+631 
-643 SNTWSVDY
+643 
-651 TDLPPK
+651 
-657 IGDTDIGKVLSVDK
+657 
-671 YGSPIW
+671 
-677 KDIKPTIT
+677 
-685 TVSLL
+685 
-690 ASNWDSSAKTY
+690 
-701 SLESEYPN
+701 
-709 ANYDIEV
+709 
-716 ALDSTAT
+716 
-723 SEQAEAFNG
+723 
-732 AQIVGSAT
+732 
-740 SNTIKAYGDVPIVDI
+740 
-755 PIILKV
+755 
-761 VTK
+761 

>member
-1 MAEKELKARIIHKH
+1 MAEKELKARIVHKH

-66 LEHILDGIADGS
+66 LEHILDGIASGS
-78 IRTSNSAPEDAN
+78 IRTSNSTPEDVN
-90 YKLGTDAFAEGKG
+90 YKLGTDAFAEGKE
-103 TKASGNFSHAEGFST
+103 TKASGNFSHAEGFNT

-169 IGKYNVEDV
+169 IGKYNVEDT

-199 VDWSGNVESNG
+199 VDWSGNVESDG
-210 KKLATEEYVNAN
+210 KKLATEEYVNQN
-222 GGKIGSISVNGSAQE
+222 GGKIDTISVNGSAQE

-257 SNFLSSI
+257 SNFLNSI

-276 KNYQNNTEVQNKI
+276 KNYQNDTEVQNKI

-295 LNKNDSAV
+295 LNKDDSAV

-471 KILVNGIE
+471 KILVNGVE

-515 WNNKASTSVV
+515 WNNKSDFSG
-525 TTTSNGLMIASD
+525 SYNDLSD
-537 KSKLDG
+537 K
-543 IATGA
+543 
-548 NNYVHPTS
+548 PTIPTVPTKVS
-556 HPASIIVEDS
+556 AFTNDAGYL
-566 THRFVTDTEK
+566 TEHQD
-576 SVWSEKEV
+576 
-584 FIATYGVTTNAEIEA
+584 I
-599 AYQSG
+599 SG
-604 KAGFCKK
+604 KADKNLSNVDNETFKAKVEASGFTSGTQVQICKW
-611 GSYLFVL
+611 
-618 VSRLDENTHVFSS
+618 E
-631 VDTASSSIAVCS
+631 A
-643 SNTWSVDY
+643 
-651 TDLPPK
+651 TD
-657 IGDTDIGKVLSVDK
+657 
-671 YGSPIW
+671 
-677 KDIKPTIT
+677 
-685 TVSLL
+685 
-690 ASNWDSSAKTY
+690 
-701 SLESEYPN
+701 
-709 ANYDIEV
+709 
-716 ALDSTAT
+716 
-723 SEQAEAFNG
+723 
-732 AQIVGSAT
+732 
-740 SNTIKAYGDVPIVDI
+740 
-755 PIILKV
+755 
-761 VTK
+761 